1 MLWRPNL
8 ETADFAFID
17 LYDYSCLNGWAMGNI
32 AASAMNL
39 AMFFRDL
46 FAPPTAGHELVKP
59 ETAHKMVENIGPLAP
74 FGGMRYGLGMFDM

>member
-1 MLWRPNL
+1 
-8 ETADFAFID
+8 
-17 LYDYSCLNGWAMGNI
+17 MGNI

-46 FAPPTAGHELVKP
+46 FSPPTAGHELVKP

-74 FGGMRYGLGMFDM
+74 FGAVKYGLGIFDM

>member
-1 MLWRPNL
+1 
-8 ETADFAFID
+8 
-17 LYDYSCLNGWAMGNI
+17 MGNI